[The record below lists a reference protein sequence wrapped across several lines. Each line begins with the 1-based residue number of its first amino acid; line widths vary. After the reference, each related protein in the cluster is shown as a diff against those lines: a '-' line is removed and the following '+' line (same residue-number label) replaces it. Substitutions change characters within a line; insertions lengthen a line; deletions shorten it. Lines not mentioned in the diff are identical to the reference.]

1 MILGFLSVLDFLG
14 SLAGLAHPWVR
25 IDQAVRCQ
33 QNLVHLWLRGNLKL
47 LAVLGLLVYLEN
59 LVDPSARMV
68 LGIPFLPWR
77 LLVLELQDPLD
88 LLGFQD
94 LL

>member
-1 MILGFLSVLDFLG
+1 MVQ
-14 SLAGLAHPWVR
+14 R
-25 IDQAVRCQ
+25 Q
-33 QNLVHLWLRGNLKL
+33 QNLVHLWLRGNLDL
-47 LAVLGLLVYLEN
+47 LAVLGIPVCPVN

-68 LGIPFLPWR
+68 LGIPFLPFR

-88 LLGFQD
+88 LLGFRD

>member
-1 MILGFLSVLDFLG
+1 MIQGFLSVLDLPG
-14 SLAGLAHPWVR
+14 TLVGLARPWVQVVQVVQR
-25 IDQAVRCQ
+25 Q
-33 QNLVHLWLRGNLKL
+33 QNLVHLWLQGNLDL
-47 LAVLGLLVYLEN
+47 LAVLDLLVCLVN

-68 LGIPFLPWR
+68 LGIPFLPCC

-94 LL
+94 FP